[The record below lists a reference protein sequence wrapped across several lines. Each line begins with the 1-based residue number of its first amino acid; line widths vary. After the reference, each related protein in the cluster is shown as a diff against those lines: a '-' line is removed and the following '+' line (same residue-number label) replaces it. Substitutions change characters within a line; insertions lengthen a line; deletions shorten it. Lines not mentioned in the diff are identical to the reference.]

1 MSKGE
6 GSIVRYISRT
16 KQQELSGE
24 LSLDG
29 SYDNLDRRAEIEMSR
44 DKIGTQS
51 ADLEKLTMEAS
62 AAKTPNQTSAPQN

>member
-1 MSKGE
+1 MKSKTNKSNAKSRFGKGE

-29 SYDNLDRRAEIEMSR
+29 SYDNLDRWAGTKMSR
-44 DKIGTQS
+44 DTIGTQS
-51 ADLEKLTMEAS
+51 VDHEKIYS
-62 AAKTPNQTSAPQN
+62 K